1 MKTLHRF
8 SLRLLPSLLCLLGAA
23 VASARIAPNV
33 QRSEINGI
41 DVIAYKTGVK
51 DVVYLRGSF
60 PAGDD
65 KSPPNNSMI
74 ATLTGAMLDRGTTR
88 QDKFAISGQLEAVG
102 ASIDFSV
109 GETVVSFTARCL
121 SKDVPLVISLLA
133 EQLREPAFA
142 EDELAKLKQQIAGNL
157 QRQLENT
164 DFRASDEFNR
174 AVYPVGHPNRHPSV
188 EQQLADLKTATVA
201 DLRKFHQEHYGPA
214 HITLVVAGDI
224 DVATVKSKVASSFDG
239 WSGGTPPLSAPRA
252 TPTDA
257 AREQVA
263 FMPGKT
269 SVSIVMGQPSNMRYG
284 DPDYFALRTGTA
296 ILGSGFTGRLMA
308 NVRDK
313 EGLTY
318 GIGANL
324 ANDVFNDGDWRL
336 TATFA
341 PNLLEQGIAST
352 KRQLTEWWEKG
363 VTADELNRR
372 KDNLVGSF
380 KVSLATTD
388 GLAQSLLLSV
398 QRGKGPE
405 WLDEYPAVIQGLTLD
420 QVNGAIRKHLNPS
433 EMFLIKAG
441 SVPGT
446 STAPAA
452 K

>member
-1 MKTLHRF
+1 MKTLFR
-8 SLRLLPSLLCLLGAA
+8 SPLCLLSALVCLLGAPL
-23 VASARIAPNV
+23 ASAQISQGV
-33 QRSEINGI
+33 QRSKIHGI

-51 DVVYLRGSF
+51 DVVYLRGSL

-65 KSPPNNSMI
+65 KSPANNSMV
-74 ATLTGAMLDRGTTR
+74 ATLTGAMLDRGTTK
-88 QDKFAISGQLEAVG
+88 QDKFAIAGQLEAVG

-109 GETVVSFTARCL
+109 AETTLSFTARCL

-133 EQLREPAFA
+133 EQLREPAFS
-142 EDELAKLKQQIAGNL
+142 DEELTKLKQQIAGGL

-164 DFRASDEFNR
+164 DFRAGDEFNR
-174 AVYPVGHPNRHPSV
+174 SVYPVGHPNRHPSV
-188 EQQLADLKTATVA
+188 EQQLADLKAATVD
-201 DLRKFHQEHYGPA
+201 DLKKFHKEHYGPA
-214 HITLVVAGDI
+214 HVTLVAAGDL
-224 DVATVKSKVASSFDG
+224 DVAAVRSKLSASFAG
-239 WSGGTPPLSAPRA
+239 WTGGTPPLKAARA

-257 AREQVA
+257 AKEQVA

-269 SVSIVMGQPSNMRYG
+269 SVSIVMGQTSNMRYG

-318 GIGANL
+318 GIGSSL
-324 ANDVFNDGDWRL
+324 ANDVFNDGDWRI

-341 PNLLEQGIAST
+341 PNLLDQGIAST
-352 KRQLTEWWEKG
+352 KRQLTEWYEKG
-363 VTADELNRR
+363 VTADELARR

-380 KVSLATTD
+380 KVGLATTD
-388 GLAQSLLLSV
+388 GLASSLLLSV

-405 WLDEYPAVIQGLTLD
+405 WLDQYPSVIQGLTLE
-420 QVNGAIRKHLNPS
+420 QVNGAIKKHLNPS

-441 SVPGT
+441 SVPGAAT
-446 STAPAA
+446 SPSA